1 MSVPPTSRGRRGR
14 RGDRGQSTLE
24 LVRLFPLLLVVLFL
38 VLQTLSAVFALSQAG
53 TAARAASRAASLE
66 LDPAAAARA
75 VVAPSLDPQVSGA
88 GTTWTVSVRVPVVFS
103 PLHLGS
109 VTRSATFPATEG

>member
-1 MSVPPTSRGRRGR
+1 MSVPPTSRGR

-24 LVRLFPLLLVVLFL
+24 LVGLFPLLLVVLLL

-53 TAARAASRAASLE
+53 TAA
-66 LDPAAAARA
+66 LDPR
-75 VVAPSLDPQVSGA
+75 VSGA
-88 GTTWTVSVRVPVVFS
+88 GATWTASVRVPVVFS